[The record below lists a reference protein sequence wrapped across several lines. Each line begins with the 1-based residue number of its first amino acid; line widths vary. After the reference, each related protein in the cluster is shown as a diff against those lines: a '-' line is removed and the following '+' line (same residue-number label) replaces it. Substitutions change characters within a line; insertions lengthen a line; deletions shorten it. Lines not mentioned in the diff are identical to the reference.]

1 MNNFI
6 TKQFPYIKENQQAF
20 IKTSQ
25 LAHKRFLF
33 NFAQVNKTLSST
45 FFYRYYNIF
54 ALTVGCSF
62 YYKLFYDVQ
71 KTIRAFSNTNKPL
84 WFQSW
89 LNFHKKDEVLNW
101 HSHADVLFHW
111 YISIDPKN
119 TITEFED
126 YEIKNE
132 IGLMY
137 IGPGYKKHRV
147 KVLEDFKDER
157 ITIAFDV
164 MSEEVYKKNKLKYGE
179 IDINTGFIPVLI
191 WLIISIN
198 NMITF
203 S

>member
-1 MNNFI
+1 MNNYI
-6 TKQFPYIKENQQAF
+6 TKQFLYIKTNQQAF
-20 IKTSQ
+20 ISSSQ

-33 NFAQVNKTLSST
+33 NYAKVFKELSST

-54 ALTVGCSF
+54 NLTVGCPF
-62 YYKLFYDVQ
+62 YYKLFYDIQ
-71 KTIRAFSNTNKPL
+71 KEIRQFANTNNPL

-89 LNFHKKDEVLNW
+89 LNFHNKDDVLKW
-101 HSHADVLFHW
+101 HNHLDVLFHG

-191 WLIISIN
+191 
-198 NMITF
+198 
-203 S
+203 